1 MRRSYSHVAAVT
13 SVLAVVVAAFGC
25 TSNENHGD
33 SREGVSTVSLPLVSM
48 NAAGDTF
55 VLENVHVDIR
65 QGMTLVTSLVG
76 NDMDPMETLLSAD
89 LAAGAYTAELA
100 PGWRLM
106 QVQPDDSRVEVAAT
120 LRGSPVQS
128 FTVQNDATITLV
140 YVFESDGGP
149 VGFGGS
155 VQIGFVV
162 EEPDD
167 GGPVLP
173 DYDGPCPVLATGT
186 VNVLGQNVQL
196 WVGAE
201 QPEPGPILFY
211 WHGTLST
218 ASEAQPMLGGAFA
231 DILSR
236 GGMIASFMN
245 STQTG
250 TDTSGTSTWFS
261 GDFEMAD
268 ILVACAAQQLNIDTR
283 RIYTA
288 GCSAGGLHAGA
299 MTYDRSSY
307 LAGAMPNSGG
317 LVFPRMP
324 QDSHVPS
331 VITAHGSAASDVVII
346 SFAEASA
353 TLYNGIADRGG
364 YATNCD
370 HGGGHCGSPPALKL
384 AQWQYLLDHPFGVSP
399 DPYPMGLPA
408 SFPSYC
414 TTIAP

>member
-1 MRRSYSHVAAVT
+1 MSGSRSRVATVT
-13 SVLAVVVAAFGC
+13 LVLAAVVAAFGC
-25 TSNENHGD
+25 TRSEGHAG
-33 SREGVSTVSLPLVSM
+33 SREGVSSVSLPLVSM
-48 NAAGDTF
+48 SASGDTY
-55 VLENVHVDIR
+55 VLENVRVDIR

-76 NDMDPMETLLSAD
+76 NDMDPMETFLSAD
-89 LAAGAYTAELA
+89 LAAGAYTAELVA
-100 PGWRLM
+100 GWRLM

-128 FTVQNDATITLV
+128 FTVQNEET
-140 YVFESDGGP
+140 DGGP

-162 EEPDD
+162 ENEVA
-167 GGPVLP
+167 GPVLP

-186 VNVLGQNVQL
+186 VSVLRQNVQL

-201 QPEPGPILFY
+201 QPEPGPVVFY
-211 WHGTLST
+211 WHGT
-218 ASEAQPMLGGAFA
+218 ASSSGEAQFMMGGAFD

-236 GGMIASFMN
+236 GGMIASFTT
-245 STQTG
+245 STG
-250 TDTSGTSTWFS
+250 TGANTSGTGTWS
-261 GDFEMAD
+261 EGDFEMAD
-268 ILVACAAQQLNIDTR
+268 ILLACAAQQLNIDTR

-288 GCSAGGLHAGA
+288 GCSSGGLQAGA

-317 LVFPRMP
+317 LVLSRMP
-324 QDSHVPS
+324 QDSNVPS
-331 VITAHGSAASDVVII
+331 VITAHGGASDVVII

-353 TLYNGIADRGG
+353 TLYNGIAARGG
-364 YATNCD
+364 YAANCD
-370 HGGGHCGSPPALKL
+370 HGGGHCGGPPELKL

-408 SFPSYC
+408 SFPSFC

>member
-1 MRRSYSHVAAVT
+1 
-13 SVLAVVVAAFGC
+13 
-25 TSNENHGD
+25 
-33 SREGVSTVSLPLVSM
+33 
-48 NAAGDTF
+48 
-55 VLENVHVDIR
+55 
-65 QGMTLVTSLVG
+65 
-76 NDMDPMETLLSAD
+76 METVLSAD
-89 LAAGAYTAELA
+89 LPAGAYTAELA

-106 QVQPDDSRVEVAAT
+106 LVQPDDSRVEVAAT

-128 FTVQNDATITLV
+128 FTVQNEATTTLV

-162 EEPDD
+162 EEPVA

-173 DYDGPCPVLATGT
+173 DYDGACPVLATGT
-186 VNVLGQNVQL
+186 VSVLGQNVQL

-201 QPEPGPILFY
+201 QPEPGPLVFY
-211 WHGTLST
+211 WHGTGST
-218 ASEAQPMLGGAFA
+218 SSEAQLMLGDAFT
-231 DILSR
+231 DVLSR
-236 GGMIASFMN
+236 GGMVASFTT
-245 STQTG
+245 STG
-250 TDTSGTSTWFS
+250 TGANTSGTGTWFE

-268 ILVACAAQQLNIDTR
+268 ILLACAAQQLNIDTR
-283 RIYTA
+283 RVYTA
-288 GCSAGGLHAGA
+288 GCSSGGLQAGA

-317 LVFPRMP
+317 LVFPRTP

-346 SFAEASA
+346 SFAATSA
-353 TLYNGIADRGG
+353 TLYNGIAARGG
-364 YATNCD
+364 YVTNCD
-370 HGGGHCGSPPALKL
+370 HGGGHCGSPAELKL